1 MEGWGLQPLVPV
13 YTVLMT
19 GFSFSAWSLRKNSSR
34 EEIYN
39 NGETT
44 GRGGSLMAFTRIV
57 PEIGTRGKDVTLW
70 GVFLVLSL
78 LLFAGCT
85 LSVRV
90 RIGETVSVCVGRGIE
105 LEGGD
110 FSLFFRDV
118 LEDSRCPQGV
128 ECFWEGRV
136 VALFDVQGNAT
147 GVELV
152 ESRLPKTLPFGS
164 YCVVFLGVFPPRT
177 SLTPPA
183 KDEYRVVLRIEKCT
197 LESPGL
203 EVPGTPSGLPANL
216 SSKGTFS
223 SPQIFPKNFFLPP

>member
-1 MEGWGLQPLVPV
+1 
-13 YTVLMT
+13 
-19 GFSFSAWSLRKNSSR
+19 
-34 EEIYN
+34 
-39 NGETT
+39 
-44 GRGGSLMAFTRIV
+44 MAFTRIV
-57 PEIGTRGKDVTLW
+57 SEIGPRGKGVTLW
-70 GVFLVLSL
+70 GVLLVLSL
-78 LLFAGCT
+78 LLFVGCT

-90 RIGETVSVCVGRGIE
+90 RVGETASVRLGKGIE

-147 GVELV
+147 EVELV
-152 ESRLPKTLPFGS
+152 ESRLPKALPFGS

-177 SLTPPA
+177 SLTLPA
-183 KDEYRVVLRIEKCT
+183 KDEYRVVLRIEQCT

-203 EVPGTPSGLPANL
+203 KVPGIPSGLLANL
-216 SSKGTFS
+216 SSKAPFLYTN
-223 SPQIFPKNFFLPP
+223 FPKNFFLPPLTGKRRGCIL